1 MPFDLYR
8 DLHRIIVA
16 TDGEPVFPHGLA
28 RYTHR
33 PMIKPPAL
41 RSICLLILLLG
52 WLPRAG
58 ASEES
63 LKIELPDM
71 GDPTGTSF
79 TPLQEEQLGAEFY
92 RSLHSQLEINQ
103 DPEVADYIQRLGLQ
117 LTSNSDKPNQPF
129 HFFVINSPVVN
140 AFAGPG
146 GYIGVNSGLLLT
158 SESESEVASVLAH
171 EIAHVTQRHLFQA
184 FQDASRMSLGSAAA
198 MLAAVLIGSQSAQA
212 GQAAMIAAQAASLQ
226 RQINFTRDNEAEA
239 DRVGMQILSKS
250 TFDPRSMPTFFER
263 LQQSTRF
270 SGTGIPEFL
279 LTHPVTTSRISDTR
293 ARAEKFPYRQYPDS
307 MVYQL
312 IRAKLRVTSTRT
324 PQDAVAF
331 FRLIERQGTA
341 EQQDVA
347 RYGLALALVANM
359 QPRDGQDMLRSLIA
373 KYPEQPY
380 FVSALATAQIEAKDY
395 AAAETTLRTGLLRFP
410 ENRALTLLEVRT
422 LLTNRK
428 PDEARKLMQR
438 YVSRNRPT
446 SDIYEL
452 LAEIH
457 SQLGQ
462 EAESHRFVAEAYYAS
477 GHTRE
482 AIQQLLFARKAAGND
497 RYVAAVIEERL
508 KQWREE
514 QIERRENH

>member
-1 MPFDLYR
+1 M
-8 DLHRIIVA
+8 LHSPR
-16 TDGEPVFPHGLA
+16 LA
-28 RYTHR
+28 RIRMKTL
-33 PMIKPPAL
+33 PNLFP
-41 RSICLLILLLG
+41 LILSILQLLWVG
-52 WLPRAG
+52 RPA
-58 ASEES
+58 ADES
-63 LKIELPDM
+63 LKIELPEM

-79 TPLQEEQLGAEFY
+79 TPLQERQLGAEFY
-92 RSLHSQLEINQ
+92 RSLHQQLEINQ
-103 DPEVADYIQRLGLQ
+103 DPEIADYIQRLGQQ
-117 LTSNSDKPNQPF
+117 LTANSDKPDQPF
-129 HFFVINSPVVN
+129 HFFVVNSPAIN

-146 GYIGVNSGLLLT
+146 GYIGVNSGLIIA

-171 EIAHVTQRHLFQA
+171 EIAHITQRHLFQA
-184 FQDASRMSLGSAAA
+184 FQEASRMSLGTAAA

-212 GQAAMIAAQAASLQ
+212 GQAAMMAAQAASLQ

-307 MVYQL
+307 MLYQL
-312 IRAKLRVTSTRT
+312 TRAKLRVGTTRT
-324 PQDAVAF
+324 AQDAVSY

-359 QPRDGQDMLRSLIA
+359 QFPEGQEILRSLIG

-380 FVSALATAQIEAKDY
+380 FVNALALAQTEAKDY
-395 AAAETTLRTGLLRFP
+395 QAAEKTLQAGLRRFP
-410 ENRALTLLEVRT
+410 ENRAMTLRYVRT

-428 PDEARKLMQR
+428 PEEARKLMQR
-438 YVSRNRPT
+438 YAASNTPN

-462 EAESHRFVAEAYYAS
+462 PAESHRFVAEAYYTS

-482 AIQQLLFARKAAGND
+482 AIQQLLFARKTAGSD
-497 RYVAAVIEERL
+497 HYLAAVIDERL
-508 KQWREE
+508 KELREE
-514 QIERRENH
+514 QRDQRENR

>member
-1 MPFDLYR
+1 MN
-8 DLHRIIVA
+8 
-16 TDGEPVFPHGLA
+16 
-28 RYTHR
+28 
-33 PMIKPPAL
+33 KPPFAVPF
-41 RSICLLILLLG
+41 CLAILQLL
-52 WLPRAG
+52 AG
-58 ASEES
+58 AVTADDS
-63 LKIELPDM
+63 LKIELPEM

-79 TPLQEEQLGAEFY
+79 TPLQEQQLGAEFY
-92 RSLHSQLEINQ
+92 RSLHSQLQINS

-117 LTSNSDKPNQPF
+117 LAANSDKPDQPF
-129 HFFVINSPVVN
+129 HFFVVNSPVIN

-146 GYIGVNSGLLLT
+146 GYIGVNSGLILAA
-158 SESESEVASVLAH
+158 ESESEVASVLAH
-171 EIAHVTQRHLFQA
+171 EIAHITQRHLFQA
-184 FQDASRMSLGSAAA
+184 FQDASRMSLGTAAA

-212 GQAAMIAAQAASLQ
+212 GQAALLAAQAASLQ

-293 ARAEKFPYRQYPDS
+293 ARAEKFAYRQYPDS

-312 IRAKLRVTSTRT
+312 IRAKLGGTTTHS
-324 PQDAVAF
+324 PKDAVAY

-347 RYGLALALVANM
+347 RYGLALSLVANT
-359 QPRDGQDMLRSLIA
+359 QSQDGQQILRSLIA

-380 FVSALATAQIEAKDY
+380 FLNALAFAQTEAKDY
-395 AAAETTLRTGLLRFP
+395 AGAESTLQQGLQRFPDHRAMTLRYI
-410 ENRALTLLEVRT
+410 RT

-428 PDEARKLMQR
+428 PDEARKLMQH
-438 YVSRNRPT
+438 YVSRNAPT
-446 SDIYEL
+446 ADDYEL
-452 LAEIH
+452 LAEIYG
-457 SQLGQ
+457 QLGQ
-462 EAESHRFVAEAYYAS
+462 EAKSHRFVAEAYYAS

-482 AIQQLLFARKAAGND
+482 ALQQLLLARRAAGKD
-497 RYVAAVIEERL
+497 HYVAAVIEERL
-508 KQWREE
+508 KELREE
-514 QIERRENH
+514 QRDRRDNP